1 MRFTTRQTANGAL
14 VVVASWH
21 SPCVLD
27 VAEQVHRGLPLV
39 KSAAG
44 HTWCSVREM
53 AGQSAGSG
61 PAGAE
66 QSSAIFQTLAESA
79 VRPNLACVRILLT
92 FGCGRDLGAGWRRH
106 TKKCRRHPAGQT
118 HAGLARGP
126 GAPSHFRSE
135 SKVSRSLPFAK
146 FLRHHFKSVSAV
158 DSINRKIAIQGE
170 DAPRVACFSGGN
182 QRGIG
187 EVHRS
192 VKVLFI
198 SDLIR

>member
-66 QSSAIFQTLAESA
+66 QSSAIFRTLAESA
-79 VRPNLACVRILLT
+79 VRPNLACVRILLP
-92 FGCGRDLGAGWRRH
+92 FGGGRDLGAELDSVDDIAQTDVGKACATHTRREP
-106 TKKCRRHPAGQT
+106 TKKSSAAKYRAWQGAQ
-118 HAGLARGP
+118 ARP
-126 GAPSHFRSE
+126 
-135 SKVSRSLPFAK
+135 LP
-146 FLRHHFKSVSAV
+146 
-158 DSINRKIAIQGE
+158 
-170 DAPRVACFSGGN
+170 
-182 QRGIG
+182 
-187 EVHRS
+187 
-192 VKVLFI
+192 
-198 SDLIR
+198 